1 MKKSIPQILKTN
13 LDDIKLKSL
22 ETKAPVVFNN
32 TGWHFIFSYG
42 DGYGELAVDFRASF
56 TSAVYH
62 TKIPIQL

>member
-22 ETKAPVVFNN
+22 ETKALVVFKN
-32 TGWHFIFSYG
+32 TGWHFILRRWIRRACCGFSS
-42 DGYGELAVDFRASF
+42 ELYECS
-56 TSAVYH
+56 YH